1 MNRRGHHRV
10 RLRFPARLRWTTPFE
25 QKSEHCETIDVCRS
39 GLLLACKESHGA
51 GVPVWV
57 TFPYDPFQYSGQPE
71 TPARVIRCC
80 EMHEAIGS
88 FNARAKH
95 SHEAIWTQ
103 ERSAK
108 PNQIMRALE
117 FWGAPATFAVGL
129 RFEEKRRSAFD
140 GNGHRGEPERRRS
153 PRRALALPIR
163 VRPEQIPWFEE
174 TMTIDVS
181 AESIRFQSTRDY
193 EPGQFLIVSF
203 DPPGSSPWPA
213 GKEYRS
219 LVVRVE
225 TVPESSALG
234 VSVSR
239 LQ

>member
-1 MNRRGHHRV
+1 MNRRGHYRV

-39 GLLLACKESHGA
+39 GLLLACKEPHGA
-51 GVPVWV
+51 GASVWV

-80 EMHEAIGS
+80 QMREAIGS
-88 FNARAKH
+88 LNARTEH
-95 SHEAIWTQ
+95 PREAAWSQ

-117 FWGAPATFAVGL
+117 FGDAPATFAVGL
-129 RFEEKRRSAFD
+129 RFEEKTRSAFD
-140 GNGHRGEPERRRS
+140 GNGHRVEPERRRS
-153 PRRALALPIR
+153 PRRTLALPIR
-163 VRPEQIPWFEE
+163 VRQEQIPWFEE
-174 TMTIDVS
+174 TMTMDVS

-203 DPPGSSPWPA
+203 DPPRSSPWPA
-213 GKEYRS
+213 DKEYRS

-225 TVPESSALG
+225 TVPQTSALG
-234 VSVSR
+234 VTVSR